1 MADFMIDFIKR
12 NKNGPFLVYYPAL
25 LVHTPYI
32 RVPGSQTKS
41 TDADSRQKNGVEC
54 FPEMVEYLDKNV
66 GRLMKSV
73 DELGISENTIIL
85 FCADNGTHGPVT
97 SHWGDD
103 RTKIKGGKMT
113 MTDRGSRVPLIAS
126 WPGKIKPGTRC
137 DELVELADF
146 LPTFLEIASAPEPV
160 QRVHGKSFV
169 PQLLNKKVPS
179 KKWVHIEY
187 KNDRQIRTK
196 KWIYTDKG
204 ELTRVNELGRPENRP
219 EKQGDHAL
227 ARNEMKRIFA
237 LIDEEATQTSSQP
250 ER

>member
-1 MADFMIDFIKR
+1 
-12 NKNGPFLVYYPAL
+12 
-25 LVHTPYI
+25 
-32 RVPGSQTKS
+32 
-41 TDADSRQKNGVEC
+41 
-54 FPEMVEYLDKNV
+54 
-66 GRLMKSV
+66 
-73 DELGISENTIIL
+73 
-85 FCADNGTHGPVT
+85 
-97 SHWGDD
+97 
-103 RTKIKGGKMT
+103 

-126 WPGKIKPGTRC
+126 WPGKIKPGMRC
-137 DELVELADF
+137 DALVELADF

-187 KNDRQIRTK
+187 KNDRQLRTK

-237 LIDEEATQTSSQP
+237 LIDEEATQTSLQP